1 MDKGKSIDDFF
12 PSNVLYFQSV
22 LKLACI
28 GFKNQKKM
36 NGIPEGVE
44 RGKGGKILGKS
55 AKMSQGKAISAGEPL
70 R

>member
-44 RGKGGKILGKS
+44 SGERGKNIRQVSKNESGKGDLCW
-55 AKMSQGKAISAGEPL
+55 
-70 R
+70 